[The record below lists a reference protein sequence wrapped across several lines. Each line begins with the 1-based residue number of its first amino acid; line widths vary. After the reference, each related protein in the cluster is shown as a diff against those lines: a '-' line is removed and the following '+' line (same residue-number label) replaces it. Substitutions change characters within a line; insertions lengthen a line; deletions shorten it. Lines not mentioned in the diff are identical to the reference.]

1 VDKIF
6 YLVVLSV
13 LVLTLIAV
21 AIAYAQ
27 NGGNIRYFSIT
38 DGFTNYREYTNVLS
52 HEIVETLADP
62 PQPDGAKGFAVVG
75 GHGDQISDVCEQE
88 NILLGDDLYVHSYWS
103 NARAGCVAPP
113 VLMGSGTPTD
123 DIVKVE
129 DRGGQI
135 MQNAVV
141 YIVFWG
147 SSWNTMTMSEPTK
160 KGIEDRIKLL
170 LTKYSTYFSELQ
182 QYRNIKPPKYG
193 GSYVNTITPVTK
205 TYDENLVGKVVQDA
219 IAAKIVPNLPNALY
233 LIVPEVGVK
242 NKDGFDGFSG
252 YFQ

>member
-1 VDKIF
+1 MDK
-6 YLVVLSV
+6 LSRLMVSSV
-13 LVLTLIAV
+13 LILILIA
-21 AIAYAQ
+21 AAPAYAQ
-27 NGGNIRYFSIT
+27 NRDNIRYFSIT
-38 DGFTNYREYTNVLS
+38 DGFTNYHEYTNVIS

-88 NILLGDDLYVHSYWS
+88 NILLGDDLYIHSYWS
-103 NARAGCVAPP
+103 NIRAGCVAPP
-113 VLMGSGTPTD
+113 SLMGSGTPTD
-123 DIVKVE
+123 NIKVE
-129 DRGGQI
+129 DHGGQI
-135 MQNAVV
+135 MQNAVA

-205 TYDENLVGKVVQDA
+205 TYD
-219 IAAKIVPNLPNALY
+219 
-233 LIVPEVGVK
+233 
-242 NKDGFDGFSG
+242 
-252 YFQ
+252 